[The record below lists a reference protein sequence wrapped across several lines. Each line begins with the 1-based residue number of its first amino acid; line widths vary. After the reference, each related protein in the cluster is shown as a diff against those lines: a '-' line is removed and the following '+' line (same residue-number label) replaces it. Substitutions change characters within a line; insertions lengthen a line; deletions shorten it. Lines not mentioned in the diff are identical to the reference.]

1 MCGVWYKQLLGN
13 YSCHDQ
19 TNFVLQEME
28 AFFMKYANCIHWRQG
43 CHMSSNVGIV
53 LYLISTQWHF
63 FFFFASRFQHAKSQQ
78 LFFFII
84 VHESDP
90 EWLRGNRTLYLMYNY
105 PPSPKFVPVQHQ
117 SLSDWDRS
125 KHSTGPYLNIPH
137 RKRTVPVLTQVTSS
151 PLNALLSLPVMI
163 FSCIFCCSMM

>member
-43 CHMSSNVGIV
+43 CHMSSNAAVAIH
-53 LYLISTQWHF
+53 LISTQWHF
-63 FFFFASRFQHAKSQQ
+63 FYFFASGFRHAKSQQ
-78 LFFFII
+78 LYLYMNPTQN
-84 VHESDP
+84 DP
-90 EWLRGNRTLYLMYNY
+90 RGNRTLYLVYNY
-105 PPSPKFVPVQHQ
+105 PPSPKFVPVQHW

-125 KHSTGPYLNIPH
+125 KHSTRPYLNIPH
-137 RKRTVPVLTQVTSS
+137 RKSTVPVLTQVTSS

>member
-1 MCGVWYKQLLGN
+1 MWGLIQAIIGELQLPWPDKFCPSGN
-13 YSCHDQ
+13 GS
-19 TNFVLQEME
+19 
-28 AFFMKYANCIHWRQG
+28 
-43 CHMSSNVGIV
+43 V
-53 LYLISTQWHF
+53 LYEICQLHSLAPGMPYVFKCRNSASSHF
-63 FFFFASRFQHAKSQQ
+63 HPMTLFFFFASRFQHAKSQQ

>member
-43 CHMSSNVGIV
+43 CHMSSNAAIAIH
-53 LYLISTQWHF
+53 LISTQWHF
-63 FFFFASRFQHAKSQQ
+63 F
-78 LFFFII
+78 LFLCFWIPTCQEPTII
-84 VHESDP
+84 FVHESDP
-90 EWLRGNRTLYLMYNY
+90 EWSRGNRTLYLVYNY
-105 PPSPKFVPVQHQ
+105 PPSPKFVPVQHW

-125 KHSTGPYLNIPH
+125 KHSTRPYLNIPH
-137 RKRTVPVLTQVTSS
+137 RKGSVPVLTQVTSS